1 MLGRF
6 QECQHS
12 NVLPP
17 ACPLL
22 LAGCSCRP
30 ALRGCPPLPFS
41 RCPRFFTQR
50 HGIGHQVIDTPHG
63 TRTPSGPHVISTE
76 RPPPASSRTDPA
88 SAADNCSLIGQHGI
102 LSSLSNYP
110 LAPRVGRVLPA
121 FHASFAHVHS
131 PPTRS
136 PAVSP
141 HTLHTQ
147 LPSHQQSTTR
157 DATAAVGV
165 TDRRPRR
172 SPPA

>member
-30 ALRGCPPLPFS
+30 ALRGCPPPPFS

-102 LSSLSNYP
+102 LSSRSNYP
-110 LAPRVGRVLPA
+110 LAPRVGRVLQLSTPPS
-121 FHASFAHVHS
+121 HTYIPHRPGPQLCHLTRSTPNSPRTSS
-131 PPTRS
+131 PPHATR
-136 PAVSP
+136 PP
-141 HTLHTQ
+141 
-147 LPSHQQSTTR
+147 PSE
-157 DATAAVGV
+157 
-165 TDRRPRR
+165 
-172 SPPA
+172 